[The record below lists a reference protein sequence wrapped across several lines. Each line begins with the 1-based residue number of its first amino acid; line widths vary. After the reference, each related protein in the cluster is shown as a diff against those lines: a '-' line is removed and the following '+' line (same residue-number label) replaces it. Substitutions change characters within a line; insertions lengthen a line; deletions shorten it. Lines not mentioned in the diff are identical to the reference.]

1 MQLETS
7 EKIAWINVIR
17 LKESATIV
25 AQKDCVVE
33 KTKWIILVLV
43 TVALVVKTVIN
54 AFQTQVII
62 S

>member
-25 AQKDCVVE
+25 AQKDYVVE
-33 KTKWIILVLV
+33 KTKRIILVLA

>member
-25 AQKDCVVE
+25 AQKDYVVE
-33 KTKWIILVLV
+33 KTKWIILVLA